1 MSKNLKLSNQ
11 AAGALL
17 MCLQKCI
24 AEETD
29 IMPLLRDLNL
39 VEGDGGE
46 LVVTNPPTFKVQE
59 TKSEF
64 VY

>member
-1 MSKNLKLSNQ
+1 MKLSNQ

-29 IMPLLRDLNL
+29 IMPLLRDLDL
-39 VEGDGGE
+39 VEDQNGE
-46 LVVTNPPTFKVQE
+46 LSVTNPPTFKVNTE